1 MRSTTRLFA
10 QASLLALALAA
21 PHAAGAQP
29 KPAAPAPAAAPASAP
44 APGDKVVARAEG
56 VTVTEADLAM
66 AADDPAL
73 SLPGMTDAQKRD
85 LLVSYMVDLKLGAR
99 AAEAA
104 KVGEG
109 PEFARKLAYFRDKLL
124 LDDYLERE
132 VKKTVTPEA
141 ARKLYDDTVKT
152 MQPENEV
159 RARHILVEQEDEA
172 KKALARVKGGEDFA
186 KVAGELSKDPGSKG
200 EGGDLGFFAKDR
212 MVAPFA
218 EAAFKLEPGQVS
230 EPVKTQ
236 FGWHVI
242 KVEEKR
248 VKPVP
253 PFEEMKE
260 QVEQYL
266 TRKAQQDLVLKL
278 RQNAK
283 IERLDQPAEAKP
295 GEAGTGTP
303 GAPKQ

>member
-1 MRSTTRLFA
+1 MRSTVRLSA
-10 QASLLALALAA
+10 QASLLALTLAA
-21 PHAAGAQP
+21 PLSAGAQTP
-29 KPAAPAPAAAPASAP
+29 PQPAAPAAPAPAS
-44 APGDKVVARAEG
+44 GDKVLARAEG
-56 VTVTEADLAM
+56 VTVTEADVAL

-85 LLVSYMVDLKLGAR
+85 VLVSYMVDLKLGAR

-104 KVGEG
+104 KIGES
-109 PEFARKLAYFRDKLL
+109 PEFSRKLAYFRDKLL

-132 VKKTVTPEA
+132 VRKSVTPEA
-141 ARKLYDDTVKT
+141 ARKLYDDTVRT
-152 MQPENEV
+152 MKPEEEV
-159 RARHILVEQEDEA
+159 RARHVLVEQEDEA
-172 KKALARVKGGEDFA
+172 KKAHARVKAGEDFA
-186 KVAGELSKDPGSKG
+186 KVAEEFSKDPGSKG
-200 EGGDLGFFAKDR
+200 EGGDLGFFTKDR

-218 EAAFKLEPGQVS
+218 EAAFKLEPGQIS
-230 EPVKTQ
+230 EPVKSQ

-253 PFEEMKE
+253 AFEEMKE

-266 TRKAQQDLVLKL
+266 TRKAQQDLVLRL

-283 IERLDQPAEAKP
+283 IERLDQPPAAAKPAEAAP
-295 GEAGTGTP
+295 AP
-303 GAPKQ
+303 AAPKQ